1 MVLFSPASP
10 LEVGNNGIPLSQ
22 NSLSFLNVSLKRK
35 AINKKYKQPPSQ
47 SPALRGFRKKR
58 RYERPPMSQA
68 NLFRHNIEL

>member
-1 MVLFSPASP
+1 M
-10 LEVGNNGIPLSQ
+10 GNNGVPLSYP
-22 NSLSFLNVSLKRK
+22 LRDLNVSLKRK

-47 SPALRGFRKKR
+47 LPALRGFRKEK